1 MSANFTEDIAD
12 ALGEQNKI
20 LRQIAK
26 TLTILADIKRI
37 EVQDK

>member
-1 MSANFTEDIAD
+1 MDFTEGIAE

-26 TLTILADIKRI
+26 SLVILTDIKRI
-37 EVQDK
+37 EVQGK

>member
-1 MSANFTEDIAD
+1 MDFTEDIAE

-26 TLTILADIKRI
+26 SLVILTDIKRI
-37 EVQDK
+37 EVQGK

>member
-1 MSANFTEDIAD
+1 MDFTEDIAE

-26 TLTILADIKRI
+26 TLVTLAEIKRI
-37 EVQDK
+37 EVGNQ